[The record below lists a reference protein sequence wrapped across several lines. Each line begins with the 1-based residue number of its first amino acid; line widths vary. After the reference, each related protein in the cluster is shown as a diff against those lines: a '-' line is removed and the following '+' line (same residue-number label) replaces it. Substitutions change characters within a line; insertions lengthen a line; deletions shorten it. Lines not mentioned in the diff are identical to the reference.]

1 MKTNDVNAKL
11 ARLLTANPELP
22 IVAMVSWDVVGGDEY
37 SWWNGSVFDADIDK
51 VWEGEDGRM
60 WTWDEAT
67 DEPFEFLEHYGIEEE
82 SDAKAIERIEKLP
95 WRKVIVVCVDN
106 DLDELFKK
114 E

>member
-1 MKTNDVNAKL
+1 MKKEE
-11 ARLLTANPELP
+11 LL
-22 IVAMVSWDVVGGDEY
+22 
-37 SWWNGSVFDADIDK
+37 K
-51 VWEGEDGRM
+51 
-60 WTWDEAT
+60 
-67 DEPFEFLEHYGIEEE
+67 EEE